1 MKTLYNLIPL
11 VSIFIFANALTG
23 CDEDTVE
30 TVDVEISLNKDELVL
45 EIGESERLEASFHPE
60 GTQNIAHVWN
70 SSNNRIA
77 TVDETGMV
85 TAQNA
90 GEAIITAKT
99 LNGNNTATCNV
110 TVVNKKVPVSGI
122 SLDKNECEIAVGN
135 RVKLNA
141 TIKPENA
148 TNKNVRWQSEDTK
161 IATIDSEGQLYGI
174 SEGVVIVNAITEDG
188 GKTAVC
194 KVSVVDK
201 GVKMSL
207 PEILNVTSTSAMVMG
222 TINPVGVTIK
232 SMGICYST
240 KPNPTINDERVTLTN
255 TSIAQNITALKPETT
270 YYVRFYAVVDDNV
283 TYSDQNVFETL
294 TSVELS
300 APTFGQITA
309 STAVVSGTIKTNGS
323 DLEESGFVF
332 STNENPTIA
341 DNRVSISKEEF
352 EYTLYELEA
361 NTKYYVRLYALVN
374 GQAYY
379 GEENHFVTNEEL
391 VTQFAPTDY
400 YYDRL
405 ILKTKAPKGYTSV
418 DVCYSTQ
425 PNPKVTDNIATA
437 TMDENGDLI
446 LDLKGLAT
454 GTTYYIR
461 PYSRIGA
468 KIEYYENEVSA
479 ETFGGA
485 YYMYENQKD
494 DDTRIELIQ
503 SSGSNGSSYYFYTY
517 FNYVLP
523 EGTYTV
529 SSPDDDGSHPNCFST
544 TSDGEYNRL
553 IYISGGTGTFY
564 FKSYAF
570 YNGFYPYIQRKY
582 TEDVELECVE
592 TGVVYHCKVYDYLFD
607 FYKYLERLN

>member
-23 CDEDTVE
+23 CEEDTVE

-135 RVKLNA
+135 SVKLNA

-161 IATIDSEGQLYGI
+161 IATIDSEGQLYGV

-361 NTKYYVRLYALVN
+361 NTKYYVRLYAVVN
-374 GQAYY
+374 GQTTY

-391 VTQFAPTDY
+391 VTNFTPTDY
-400 YYDRL
+400 YHSRL
-405 ILKTKAPKGYTSV
+405 ILKSKAPKGYTSV
-418 DVCYSTQ
+418 DVCYGTR
-425 PNPKVTDNIATA
+425 PNPKITDNIATA
-437 TMDENGDLI
+437 TIDENGNFV
-446 LDLKGLAT
+446 LDLTKLT
-454 GTTYYIR
+454 KGTTYYIR
-461 PYSRIGA
+461 PYIRNGA
-468 KIEYYENEVSA
+468 KIEYYEEVSA
-479 ETFGGA
+479 ETFGGTFFA
-485 YYMYENQKD
+485 EDGAASDARMEGINNSDYYLYVCVD
-494 DDTRIELIQ
+494 
-503 SSGSNGSSYYFYTY
+503 YF
-517 FNYVLP
+517 LP
-523 EGTYTV
+523 DGTYVVT
-529 SSPDDDGSHPNCFST
+529 SQNG
-544 TSDGEYNRL
+544 TSDPKFNHYFKSSLTAEYKDL
-553 IYISGGTGTFY
+553 IYVEGGSGKFY
-564 FKSYAF
+564 FKSYAS
-570 YNGFYPYIQRKY
+570 YKWLNNEYGGSLERKNRA
-582 TEDVELECVE
+582 TIDFECLES
-592 TGVVYHCKVYDYLFD
+592 GVVYHGDMGSGFLYDRISSGSY
-607 FYKYLERLN
+607 